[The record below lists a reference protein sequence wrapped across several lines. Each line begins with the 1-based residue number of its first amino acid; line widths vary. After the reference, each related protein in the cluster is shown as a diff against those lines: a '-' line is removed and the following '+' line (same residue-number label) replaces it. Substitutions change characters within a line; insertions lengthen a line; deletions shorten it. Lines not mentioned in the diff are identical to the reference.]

1 MKTNYNGLVIEA
13 IIVNLQLFAGA
24 TEGVVVPS
32 NARVNMM
39 TTASSELGGVDGAF
53 QKANDAKFVEIHKEA
68 LVFDKYLGSTSI
80 PAHSGSTA
88 RFPKKVR
95 IKPKN
100 TKLAEGLTPDPSKIS
115 LQFVTGQ
122 IEQHGD
128 YVLFTDVA
136 MGTSIYDLMGVAR
149 EAQAYQSAEIKNA
162 LIRDD
167 ILGETDIPVFYPAEN
182 VTAPLLL
189 SHINAMH
196 RLSVALVRKVVTAM
210 KRNNIRPAVG
220 GDYVMFIHP
229 DQAHDLMSDSEWKQ
243 MHQYVDNT
251 PLLDGEVGRISG
263 CRFVE
268 TTTVLVTHDGAAITG
283 MTGVANT
290 STGVYHS
297 IMMGAD
303 AVDQIKLDGG
313 GIKTI
318 GKGLGSGGT
327 ADPLDQ
333 RATVGWKMFYG
344 CKVKDPLAVTEVM
357 TTSFNSGNIPATD
370 INTQD
375 W

>member
-13 IIVNLQLFAGA
+13 IIVNLQLFAA
-24 TEGVVVPS
+24 TVVPS
-32 NARVNMM
+32 NAAANMM
-39 TTASSELGGVDGAF
+39 TTASTELDGAF
-53 QKANDAKFVEIHKEA
+53 QKANDAKFIEIHKEA

-80 PAHSGSTA
+80 PAHSGSIA

-95 IKPKN
+95 IATKN
-100 TKLAEGLTPDPSKIS
+100 TKLTEGMTPDPSKIS

-128 YVLFTDVA
+128 YVMFTDVA
-136 MGTSIYDLMGVAR
+136 LGTSIYDLMGVAR
-149 EAQAYQSAEIKNA
+149 EAQAYQAAEIKNA

-167 ILGETDIPVFYPAEN
+167 ILGETEIPVFYPPN
-182 VTAPLLL
+182 ITAPILITSTTKLTV
-189 SHINAMH
+189 S
-196 RLSVALVRKVVTAM
+196 LVRSVVTSM

-268 TTTVLVTHDGAAITG
+268 TTTVLVTKDGAT
-283 MTGVANT
+283 TGVA
-290 STGVYHS
+290 TGETKYAVYHA

-303 AVDQIKLDGG
+303 AVDQIKLADG

-344 CKVKDPLAVTEVM
+344 CKVKDPLAVVEVM
-357 TTSFNSGNIPATD
+357 TGSFNSLNIPATD

>member
-13 IIVNLQLFAGA
+13 IIVNLQLFAN
-24 TEGVVVPS
+24 VVVPS
-32 NARVNMM
+32 NAQTNMM
-39 TTASSELGGVDGAF
+39 TTASTELDGAF

-95 IKPKN
+95 IATKN
-100 TKLAEGLTPDPSKIS
+100 TKLTEGLTPDPSKIS

-122 IEQHGD
+122 VEQHGD
-128 YVLFTDVA
+128 YVMFTDVA
-136 MGTSIYDLMGVAR
+136 LGTSIYDLMGVAR

-167 ILGETDIPVFYPAEN
+167 ILGDMEVPVYYADHKTTGSVGGTVLLDQNYPLT
-182 VTAPLLL
+182 VK
-189 SHINAMH
+189 
-196 RLSVALVRKVVTAM
+196 LVRKLITTM
-210 KRNNIRPAVG
+210 KRNNIRPAIG

-229 DQAHDLMSDSEWKQ
+229 DQWYDLTSDSEWKD
-243 MHQYVDNT
+243 MHKYADPT
-251 PLLDGEVGRISG
+251 PLMSGEIGRISG

-268 TTTVLVTHDGAAITG
+268 TTTVLVTADGAPITG
-283 MTGVANT
+283 T
-290 STGVYHS
+290 SGTKNNGVYHS
-297 IMMGAD
+297 IMLGAD

-313 GIKTI
+313 GIQTI

-327 ADPLDQ
+327 ADPLNQ
-333 RATVGWKMFYG
+333 RATVGWKLFHG
-344 CKVKDPLAVTEVM
+344 AKVKDPLAVIEVM
-357 TTSFNSGNIPATD
+357 TGSFNSANITPTD
-370 INTQD
+370 LKTMD